1 MASSCKKIL
10 IVDDEASIRRLLKRC
25 FEGAGFET
33 LEAET
38 GDEMFS
44 QLAEKDISLITLDIG
59 LGSQDG
65 LELARK
71 VRMSHDVPIVM
82 ITGKGD
88 LIDTVVGLEVGADDY
103 IAKPFELREVLAR
116 VRAVLRRYEHK
127 PNMASEL
134 PQATDNSIKPPSE
147 TNIDTVETAGS
158 SYRFNNWVLDT
169 SSRELHDPNNKLS
182 ELTTAQYEL
191 LALLV
196 AHPRQVL
203 SRDKIMDLLK
213 GCDWS
218 PTDRTIDNQISRLRG
233 KLNQPESESQLIK
246 TIRGAGYMFN
256 AQVEKI

>member
-1 MASSCKKIL
+1 MADSSKTIL
-10 IVDDEASIRRLLKRC
+10 IVDDEASIRRLLRRC

-33 LEAET
+33 VEAAT

-44 QLAEKDISLITLDIG
+44 ALAKTDISLITLDIG

-71 VRMSHDVPIVM
+71 VRMSHQVPIIMV
-82 ITGKGD
+82 TGKGD

-116 VRAVLRRYEHK
+116 VRAVLRRYENGSVTPPAPPVAPDSTTK
-127 PNMASEL
+127 PQTE
-134 PQATDNSIKPPSE
+134 PEPDQA
-147 TNIDTVETAGS
+147 AGS
-158 SYRFNNWVLDT
+158 SYQFNNWVLNT
-169 SSRELHDPNNKLS
+169 SSRELYDADNKLS

-191 LALLV
+191 LVLLV
-196 AHPRQVL
+196 THPRQVL

-218 PTDRTIDNQISRLRG
+218 PTDRTIDNQISRLRR

-246 TIRGAGYMFN
+246 TVRGAGYMFN
-256 AQVEKI
+256 AQVEKT